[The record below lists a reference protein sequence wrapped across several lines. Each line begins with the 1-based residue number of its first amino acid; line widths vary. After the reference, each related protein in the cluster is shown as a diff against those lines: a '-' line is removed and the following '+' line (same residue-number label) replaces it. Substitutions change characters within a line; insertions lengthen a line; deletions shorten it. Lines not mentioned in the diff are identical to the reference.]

1 LHKVDTRSR
10 HSIDQTFAQAV
21 AHHQAGR
28 LAEAERLYRQVC
40 AADPKHFVALHRLG
54 VLAHQ
59 LGQPD
64 APDMLARAAALNPD
78 VSEVHNDLGVVLGA
92 GGRFAEAATA
102 FERAVALRPDYAEAR
117 ANLASA
123 LRRLGRTEEAVAQ
136 YERVAALAPNSAGAH
151 NNVANAMME
160 LGRLDAAL
168 GYYEKALA
176 LAPDFAPA
184 HYNRGVALRG
194 QSRFAEAAAGFERA
208 FALRPDFFA
217 AKFAACMARLPIVYT
232 DEAEIAR
239 QRATYETE
247 LRALH
252 ADVERAARPGD
263 FADVVGSHQP
273 FYLAYQGR
281 NDRDL
286 QALYG
291 AMICRIMAARYG
303 AASLPGPPADAEPV
317 RVGIVS
323 GFFRRHSNWK
333 IPSGGWLA
341 QLDRRRFM
349 LFGYHT
355 GRETDAE
362 TKTAAALC
370 TRFVQGP
377 LPIDGWRRAIL
388 DDAPHVLIYPEVGM
402 DPVGAQLA
410 AQRLAPV
417 QCNAWGH
424 PETSGF
430 PTLDFFL
437 TSDLMEPAD
446 AQEHYTERLVRLPN
460 LSVYCEPPEHPSESM
475 TREDLGLRP
484 DAMVYWCSQAIYKY
498 LPQFDQVFPRIAR
511 EVGDC
516 QFTFIRFPGAAH
528 VTELLRRRLDLAF
541 AAYGLKAA
549 DYCVVLPRL
558 DQDRYAA
565 AASCCDVVLDSI
577 GWSGCNSSLE
587 CLAHDLPVV
596 TLPGTLMRGRHTG
609 AILEMM
615 GVPDTIARTID
626 EYVAT
631 AVRLARDAQWRTAL
645 RGAIAEGK
653 HRVYR
658 DRACIAALEDFLDAQ
673 TRRPAR
679 PPSA

>member
-1 LHKVDTRSR
+1 VGTGVPPSP
-10 HSIDQTFAQAV
+10 DQVFAQAA

-40 AADPKHFVALHRLG
+40 AADPDHFAALHRLG
-54 VLAHQ
+54 VVAHQ
-59 LGQPD
+59 LGRPD
-64 APDMLARAAALNPD
+64 APDILARAVALNPD
-78 VSEVHNDLGVVLGA
+78 LAEAHNDLGVVLGA
-92 GGRFAEAATA
+92 RGRLAEAATA
-102 FERAVALRPDYAEAR
+102 FERAAALRPDYAEAH
-117 ANLASA
+117 ANLGGA
-123 LRRLGRTEEAVAQ
+123 LRRLGRTEEAVAH

-151 NNVANAMME
+151 NNVANALIE

-168 GYYEKALA
+168 AYYDKALA

-194 QSRFAEAAAGFERA
+194 RSRFAEAAASFQRA
-208 FALRPDFFA
+208 LALKPDFFA
-217 AKFAACMARLPIVYT
+217 AKFAACMARLPIVYS
-232 DEAEIAR
+232 DEADIAR
-239 QRATYETE
+239 QRAAYETK

-263 FADVVGSHQP
+263 FADVVGAHQP

-281 NDRDL
+281 NDREL

-291 AMICRIMAARYG
+291 AMICRIAAARYG
-303 AASLPGPPADAEPV
+303 SAPLSGPPAAGEPV

-333 IPSGGWLA
+333 IPISGWLD
-341 QLDRRRFM
+341 QLDRRRFR

-355 GRETDAE
+355 GRETDDA
-362 TKTAAALC
+362 TRTAAALC

-377 LPIDGWRRAIL
+377 LPIEAWRRAIL

-437 TSDLMEPAD
+437 SSDLMEPAD
-446 AQEHYTERLVRLPN
+446 AQEHYIERLVRLPN
-460 LSVYCEPPEHPSESM
+460 LSVYYQPPNHGAVSV
-475 TREDLGLRP
+475 TRSDLGLRP
-484 DAMVYWCSQAIYKY
+484 GATVYWCNQAIYKY
-498 LPQFDQVFPRIAR
+498 LPQYDEVFPRIAR
-511 EVGDC
+511 DVGDC

-528 VTELLRRRLDLAF
+528 VTDLFRQRLDAAF
-541 AAYGLKAA
+541 AAFGLDAA
-549 DYCVVLPRL
+549 DHCAILPRL
-558 DQDRYAA
+558 DPDRYAA
-565 AASCCDVVLDSI
+565 AAACCDIALDSI

-587 CLAHDLPVV
+587 CLARDLPVV
-596 TLPGTLMRGRHTG
+596 TLPGTLMRGRHTA

-615 GVPDTIARTID
+615 GVADTIAHTID
-626 EYVAT
+626 EYVST
-631 AVRLARDAQWRTAL
+631 AVRLARDKEWRSGL
-645 RGAIAEGK
+645 RRRIAESK
-653 HRVYR
+653 HRVHR
-658 DRACIAALEDFLDAQ
+658 DRACITALEDFLDAEA
-673 TRRPAR
+673 RRSR
-679 PPSA
+679 

>member
-1 LHKVDTRSR
+1 VGTGFPPS
-10 HSIDQTFAQAV
+10 SDQVLAQAL

-40 AADPKHFVALHRLG
+40 AADPDHFAALHRLG
-54 VLAHQ
+54 VVSHQ
-59 LGQPD
+59 LGRPD
-64 APDMLARAAALNPD
+64 APDILARAVALNPD
-78 VSEVHNDLGVVLGA
+78 VPEAHNDLGVVLGA

-102 FERAVALRPDYAEAR
+102 FERAATLRPDYAEAH
-117 ANLASA
+117 ANLAGA
-123 LRRLGRTEEAVAQ
+123 LRRLGRTEEAIAR

-151 NNVANAMME
+151 NNVANALME

-194 QSRFAEAAAGFERA
+194 QSRFAEAAASFERA
-208 FALRPDFFA
+208 LALKPDFFA
-217 AKFAACMARLPIVYT
+217 AKFAACMARLPIVYG
-232 DEAEIAR
+232 DKADIAR
-239 QRATYETE
+239 QRAAYEAE
-247 LRALH
+247 LRVLA
-252 ADVERAARPGD
+252 AEVERAPRPGD
-263 FADVVGSHQP
+263 FADVVGAHQP

-303 AASLPGPPADAEPV
+303 AAPLPGPPAANEPV
-317 RVGIVS
+317 RVGIIS

-333 IPSGGWLA
+333 IPISGWLG
-341 QLDRRRFM
+341 QLDRRRFA

-362 TKTAAALC
+362 TAKAAGQC

-377 LPIDGWRRAIL
+377 LPVEAWRRTIL

-402 DPVGAQLA
+402 DPVSAQLA
-410 AQRLAPV
+410 AQRLAPL
-417 QCNAWGH
+417 QCNGWGH

-437 TSDLMEPAD
+437 SSDLMEPPD
-446 AQEHYTERLVRLPN
+446 AEEHYTERLERLPN
-460 LSVYCEPPEHPSESM
+460 LSIYYEPPDDGGVSV
-475 TREDLGLRP
+475 TRGELGLRP
-484 DAMVYWCSQAIYKY
+484 GATVYWCSQAIYKY
-498 LPQFDQVFPRIAR
+498 LPQFDHVFPRIAR

-516 QFTFIRFPGAAH
+516 QFTFIQFPGAAH
-528 VTELLRRRLDLAF
+528 VTEQFRQRLDAAF
-541 AAYGLKAA
+541 ASLGLKATDHCA
-549 DYCVVLPRL
+549 MLPRL

-565 AASCCDVVLDSI
+565 AAACCDIALDSI

-596 TLPGTLMRGRHTG
+596 TLPGALMRGRHTA

-615 GVPDTIARTID
+615 GVTDTIARTID
-626 EYVAT
+626 EYVST
-631 AVRLARDAQWRTAL
+631 AVRLARDKEWRTAL
-645 RGAIAEGK
+645 RGAIAASK
-653 HRVYR
+653 DRVYR

-673 TRRPAR
+673 ARRQHGT
-679 PPSA
+679 ST